1 MYKKVLSFALI
12 MVLSA
17 FAQSQTLQQKKDMA
31 KLKKVLGD
39 IERRNKSGSFLISG
53 KVVDEKGN
61 PLDNVRVRI
70 TKSISRG
77 FLESKERSHN
87 KTVDGIFLLNEQ
99 GCNNIYL
106 DFYKKGYFVTHKYY
120 GIRMKPQK
128 DISVSGNLVT
138 AKNQIFVL
146 REIGKLAK
154 LRSKDRKYFLDPI
167 SQKQDI
173 MDLISFKK
181 VEVKTIK
188 NIKSKKYFCLSVKSD
203 AGGKPIMIFDQ
214 RTKKMVPEKIF
225 LNYISNNKNDGLI
238 IVDNARDMR
247 DLPTAP
253 EKGYVKKRVPLILN
267 IYSNPFVFF
276 YYKNGNT
283 YGKVWVRNTSYIRG
297 KIKSIFLTKENIET
311 DPKEKRNLRSFAF

>member
-17 FAQSQTLQQKKDMA
+17 FAQGQTLQQKKDMA
-31 KLKKVLGD
+31 KLKKVMKD
-39 IERRNKSGSFLISG
+39 TEKRNKSGKFLIEG
-53 KVVDEKGN
+53 KVVDEKGES
-61 PLDNVRVRI
+61 LDNVRVLI
-70 TKSISRG
+70 KKIISRG
-77 FLESKERSHN
+77 FMDSKINTRYETIDAKFS
-87 KTVDGIFLLNEQ
+87 LNEG
-99 GCNNIYL
+99 GCNILYL
-106 DFYKKGYFVTHKYY
+106 QFYKKDYFTITKVYKT
-120 GIRMKPQK
+120 GMNQQNNV
-128 DISVSGNLVT
+128 SVSGNSVM